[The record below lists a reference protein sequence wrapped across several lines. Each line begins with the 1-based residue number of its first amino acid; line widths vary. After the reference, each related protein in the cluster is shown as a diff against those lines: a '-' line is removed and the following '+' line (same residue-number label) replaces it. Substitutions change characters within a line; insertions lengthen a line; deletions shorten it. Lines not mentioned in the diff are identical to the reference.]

1 MMPTSNCNITF
12 YYHMSGPDTG
22 SLIIFVNSG
31 DEVIVIFNKTGHQA
45 DNWIKGE
52 ATVKSDYAFRI
63 HITATRGD
71 GYQGDIAIDDIKF
84 QVQSRCIIIIII
96 IIIMITVI
104 IVTVVRCSS
113 SIYTINLLLPTL
125 GLDVACFSEYR
136 RMAHYYYYCCY
147 YYYLYYSCCCCC
159 YCCYYYYSYYFNYD
173 YYNYNKNNNYYYS
186 YYSYH
191 C

>member
-1 MMPTSNCNITF
+1 MMPTSNCKMTF

-22 SLIIFVNSG
+22 SLTIFVNSG
-31 DEVIVIFNKTGHQA
+31 DEMKVILNKTGHQA

-96 IIIMITVI
+96 IMIAII
-104 IVTVVRCSS
+104 IVTVVRCS
-113 SIYTINLLLPTL
+113 
-125 GLDVACFSEYR
+125 YR
-136 RMAHYYYYCCY
+136 RMAHYYYYYYYYYCCCY
-147 YYYLYYSCCCCC
+147 YNCCCCC
-159 YCCYYYYSYYFNYD
+159 YCCYYYYYSYYFNYD
-173 YYNYNKNNNYYYS
+173 YYNYNKNNYYYYS

>member
-1 MMPTSNCNITF
+1 MHIEASWYVKGAVAILEGPYMMPTSNCKMTF

-22 SLIIFVNSG
+22 SLTIFVNSG
-31 DEVIVIFNKTGHQA
+31 DEMKVILNKTGHQA

-96 IIIMITVI
+96 MIAII
-104 IVTVVRCSS
+104 IVTVVRCS
-113 SIYTINLLLPTL
+113 
-125 GLDVACFSEYR
+125 YR
-136 RMAHYYYYCCY
+136 RMAHYYYYY
-147 YYYLYYSCCCCC
+147 YYYCYYNCCCCC
-159 YCCYYYYSYYFNYD
+159 YCCYYYYYSYYFNYD
-173 YYNYNKNNNYYYS
+173 YYNYNKNNYYYYYS